1 MVGLGNGKRK
11 SKAFEDFVL
20 SKRTYLKEELGLCEY
35 AIQTLLIY
43 SNNFLHKRL
52 KTQDVSDVLQGVC
65 LLQCFKRFCK
75 GRMPAPLPRIVR
87 AVNCNGKSAV

>member
-1 MVGLGNGKRK
+1 MGLGNGKRK

-20 SKRTYLKEELGLCEY
+20 SKRAYLKEELGLCEY

-52 KTQDVSDVLQGVC
+52 KTQDVSEGLKGAC
-65 LLQCFKRFCK
+65 LLQCLTHFLK
-75 GRMPAPLPRIVR
+75 GRCQLL
-87 AVNCNGKSAV
+87 CLE